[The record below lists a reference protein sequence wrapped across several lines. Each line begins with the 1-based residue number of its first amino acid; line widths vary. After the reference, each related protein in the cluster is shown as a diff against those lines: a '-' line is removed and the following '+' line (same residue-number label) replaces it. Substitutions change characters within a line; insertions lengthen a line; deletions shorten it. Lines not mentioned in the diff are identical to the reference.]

1 MLKQFVSMNYV
12 FCWSFLLVLVLVNIF
27 QWSIIADAMKTDE
40 IIMTIV
46 IAKLLGLF
54 KNDQHIKPKPPMAI
68 GYPIGIPLPQ
78 PHPIYSE

>member
-1 MLKQFVSMNYV
+1 
-12 FCWSFLLVLVLVNIF
+12 
-27 QWSIIADAMKTDE
+27 MKTDE

-54 KNDQHIKPKPPMAI
+54 KNDHHIKPKPPMAI

-78 PHPIYSE
+78 TAISSHAIYGE